1 MSIDDRYLA
10 EWVEYGMRA
19 FADYLQKHARFDA
32 YLASR
37 EAPKRRRRRPAPKP
51 GPDARA

>member
-19 FADYLQKHARFDA
+19 LADYLQKHARFEA

-37 EAPKRRRRRPAPKP
+37 EPTKPRRRRAPRKP
-51 GPDARA
+51 RPDARA